1 VITARRRSAYTVSV
15 VSVLALCGC
24 WQLASLVFTSRGLG
38 GAPLVAGWQWLIG
51 KALPQLS
58 NYGGGGNGLAVGH
71 GGGGGTYS
79 GAFTVIVD
87 ASWATLKRLLAGFAL
102 GAAAGIGLALA
113 TSWSAW
119 GRRVVGAPAQLIR
132 MIPLLALIPLF
143 QQWFGIS
150 FKGVVL
156 FVAFGVGAVFFA
168 AAVTA
173 VRNVPPV
180 LLRNARML
188 GASRARVYRT
198 VVLPAIVPQMRSAL
212 FLSIGVAWTATLG
225 AELLGVQSGLGFI
238 IAQAQQFSRLDRI
251 AVIGLVFAVWAL
263 LSLAAADLVTR
274 RLVRWQPSRAR

>member
-1 VITARRRSAYTVSV
+1 VTGRRTSYAVSAL
-15 VSVLALCGC
+15 SVLALCGL
-24 WQLASLVFTSRGLG
+24 WQLASLIFTSRGLG
-38 GAPLVAGWQWLIG
+38 GAPLVAGWQWLFT

-71 GGGGGTYS
+71 GGGAGTYS

-87 ASWATLKRLLAGFAL
+87 ASWATFKRLIVGFAL
-102 GAAAGIGLALA
+102 GAAAGVGLALA
-113 TSWSAW
+113 SSWSAL
-119 GRRVVGAPAQLIR
+119 GRRMVAAPAQLLR

-150 FKGVVL
+150 FKGVIL

-168 AAVTA
+168 ATVTA
-173 VRNVPPV
+173 VQGVPPV

-188 GASRARVYRT
+188 GASRSRVYRT

-212 FLSIGVAWTATLG
+212 FLAIGVGWTAALG

-251 AVIGLVFAVWAL
+251 AVIGLVFALWAL
-263 LSLAAADLVTR
+263 LSLAAADLTTR
-274 RLVRWQPSRAR
+274 RLVRWQPRAKR